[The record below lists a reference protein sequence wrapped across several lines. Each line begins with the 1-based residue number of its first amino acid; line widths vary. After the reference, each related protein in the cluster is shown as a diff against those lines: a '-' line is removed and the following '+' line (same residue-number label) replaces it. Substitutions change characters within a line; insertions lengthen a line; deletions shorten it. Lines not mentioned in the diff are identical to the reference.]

1 MYDSI
6 QDLRAFSQKIFDV
19 VTEYLEDNNT
29 VNDIDGVYVD
39 SDLEISVITEAEA
52 EDKDRFYPI
61 KNLVREENGVLEA
74 DGEETDEVASHY
86 YFVR

>member
-6 QDLRAFSQKIFDV
+6 QDLRAFSQKICDV
-19 VTEYLEDNNT
+19 VTEYLEDNKT

-39 SDLEISVITEAEA
+39 ADLELSVITEA
-52 EDKDRFYPI
+52 EDKDRFCSI

-74 DGEETDEVASHY
+74 DCDEIDDIASKY
-86 YFVR
+86 FFVR